1 MFIWKWNR
9 NEERTE
15 SEKNEEQR
23 MNESVMHREA
33 EDEF

>member
-1 MFIWKWNR
+1 MKKKA
-9 NEERTE
+9 E

-23 MNESVMHREA
+23 MNEYESVMHREA

>member
-1 MFIWKWNR
+1 MKKKA
-9 NEERTE
+9 E

>member
-1 MFIWKWNR
+1 MKKKA
-9 NEERTE
+9 E
-15 SEKNEEQR
+15 SEKNEEQI